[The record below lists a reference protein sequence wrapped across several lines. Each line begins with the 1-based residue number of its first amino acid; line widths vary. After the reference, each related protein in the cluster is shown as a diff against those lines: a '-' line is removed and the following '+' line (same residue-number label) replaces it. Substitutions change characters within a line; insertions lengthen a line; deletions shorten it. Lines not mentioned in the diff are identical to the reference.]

1 MAGDRHPPP
10 ARAGGPIVRDH
21 APALIALEDGLV
33 LHGRSVGAPGTALG
47 EMVFTTAM
55 TGYQEAATDPS
66 YIGQILCFAAPMIGN
81 YGVGPGYGES
91 DRVQPE
97 ALVMASAG
105 DRGGAAGP
113 VGWCTWLRELDV
125 VAIDR
130 VDTRRLVTHLRER
143 GAMRGGVSTALSADA
158 LLERVRS
165 HPALDH
171 VDLVTGAAGPRRTLG
186 SDGPRVVAI
195 DCGMKA
201 SIAER
206 LAGAGCR
213 LEIVPAGTSADEILG
228 LDPAAVFTSNGPGD
242 PAGATTVVAALR
254 GVLGKVPV
262 FGICMGHQ
270 LLGRALGLAT
280 EKLPFGHRG
289 ANHPV
294 RREDDGGVE
303 ITVQNHGYAVVG
315 DRLPDGIVVTR
326 RSLFDGSV
334 EGIAAPEL
342 RAWSVQYHPEARPGP
357 RDAGYLFERFVAEI
371 R

>member
-1 MAGDRHPPP
+1 MGLHRDTRSAGT
-10 ARAGGPIVRDH
+10 GGPVPH
-21 APALIALEDGLV
+21 VQAPALIVLEDGLV

-47 EMVFTTAM
+47 EMVFTTGM

-81 YGVGPGYGES
+81 YGAGPGYDES

-105 DRGGAAGP
+105 DCPGGAGP
-113 VGWCTWLRELDV
+113 TGWSTWLRERGV
-125 VAIDR
+125 VAIDG

-143 GAMRGGVSTALSADA
+143 GAMRGGVSTELAADA
-158 LLERVRS
+158 LIDRVRR
-165 HPALDH
+165 HPVLDGT
-171 VDLVTGAAGPRRTLG
+171 DLVTGAAGPRRTVG
-186 SDGPRVVAI
+186 ADGPRVVAI

-213 LEIVPAGTSADEILG
+213 LEIVPAGTGADEILVLG
-228 LDPAAVFTSNGPGD
+228 PDAVFTSNGPGD
-242 PAGATTVVAALR
+242 PAGATVVVDALR
-254 GVLGKVPV
+254 GVLGQVPI

-303 ITVQNHGYAVVG
+303 ITVQNHGYAVV
-315 DRLPDGIVVTR
+315 DDSLPDGVVVTR

-334 EGIAAPEL
+334 EGIAVPEL

-357 RDAGYLFERFVAEI
+357 HDAGYLFERFVGGL